1 LFIKGLKFDPSNNY
15 SEGHQ
20 ILLSQRKT
28 GFLGLIICLNNL
40 IQLYEVVKKKNGINY
55 LLSYKLSQDHLEVFF
70 SALRSRGGFNNNPN
84 AIQFKSAYKR
94 LFVKH
99 QISGSEYGNCSTIN
113 TASLLFVSLN
123 KKKGADAIYNDIN
136 LEEDNNVF
144 KENDHDYDYRVP
156 AL

>member
-1 LFIKGLKFDPSNNY
+1 LYIKGLKFEPSNNY
-15 SEGHQ
+15 SEGQQ
-20 ILLSQRKT
+20 ILLRQRKT

-40 IQLYEVVKKKNGINY
+40 IQLYEVVKKNGISY

-94 LFVKH
+94 LLVKH

-113 TASLLFVSLN
+113 TASILFVSSN
-123 KKKGADAIYNDIN
+123 RKKGADAIYNDIS
-136 LEEDNNVF
+136 LED
-144 KENDHDYDYRVP
+144 
-156 AL
+156 